1 MRMGELSELS
11 VTITATNNCHQMC
24 LFASDWLCMWMSR
37 FSISKLHGKMSS
49 HQLDGAGYVAHVTS
63 VFSTFVWGCE
73 ARHKKKLYHWAR
85 CWRADT
91 FPSQGPKEMQL
102 QGLINLFV
110 TIELLDILSMLGCK
124 EQILLVSFC
133 VVRSREVWVSLA
145 VGTEDCKKHATYK
158 MRHRYLQLHLF

>member
-1 MRMGELSELS
+1 
-11 VTITATNNCHQMC
+11 
-24 LFASDWLCMWMSR
+24 
-37 FSISKLHGKMSS
+37 
-49 HQLDGAGYVAHVTS
+49 
-63 VFSTFVWGCE
+63 
-73 ARHKKKLYHWAR
+73 
-85 CWRADT
+85 
-91 FPSQGPKEMQL
+91 MQL

-158 MRHRYLQLHLF
+158 MRHRCICNFTFSKRLQFDQMVSVYE